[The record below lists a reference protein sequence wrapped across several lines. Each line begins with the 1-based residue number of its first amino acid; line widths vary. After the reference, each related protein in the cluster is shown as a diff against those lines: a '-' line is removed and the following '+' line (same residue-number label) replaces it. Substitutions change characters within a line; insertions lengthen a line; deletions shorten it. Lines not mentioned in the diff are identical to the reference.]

1 MRNFCITMASLIGII
16 CEDWTHL
23 VGTYSC
29 HFGTLLSLCMTTI
42 ARLLLSWHEEMR
54 IELFFL
60 YVRLISPF
68 FPSVKGNSYGVMV
81 MRGKLEDTFT

>member
-1 MRNFCITMASLIGII
+1 
-16 CEDWTHL
+16 
-23 VGTYSC
+23 
-29 HFGTLLSLCMTTI
+29 LCMTTI